1 MLDTGLVNEFLCI
14 DHAILVMKYNFL
26 AGIFQKIHPFHRFNG
41 SLYCFSSH
49 NFLKIFLYMIHH
61 LKVKANI
68 DLRLNSDTFYVFFE
82 LQFIYACYIVCYIVC
97 YFGVK
102 YKLAYMHVTYL

>member
-1 MLDTGLVNEFLCI
+1 
-14 DHAILVMKYNFL
+14 
-26 AGIFQKIHPFHRFNG
+26 
-41 SLYCFSSH
+41 
-49 NFLKIFLYMIHH
+49 MIHH
-61 LKVKANI
+61 FKVKANI
-68 DLRLNSDTFYVFFE
+68 DLRLNSDTFYVFFK